1 MAITIDGNGTVS
13 GLTATG
19 LTTAQNVA
27 FAQLVGTAS
36 PIGAG
41 QTWQNVLGSRA
52 INTVYTN
59 SSGKPIQVSIVVN
72 ETRVGEYSRAI
83 LQVDSINVAVASSIN
98 NANGNGNTVSA
109 IVPNGSTYQ
118 LIPLEASF
126 DSINFWAE
134 LR

>member
-27 FAQLVGTAS
+27 FAQLTGEAS

-41 QTWQNVLGSRA
+41 QTWQNPSRA
-52 INTVYTN
+52 IGTTYTN
-59 SSGKPIQVSIVVN
+59 STGKPIMV
-72 ETRVGEYSRAI
+72 AI
-83 LQVDSINVAVASSIN
+83 CVTCTSGATAQGLIINGATIYAGAVNVAT
-98 NANGNGNTVSA
+98 NGTGFA
-109 IVPNGSTYQ
+109 LIVPNGATYVTTTNAGT
-118 LIPLEASF
+118 L
-126 DSINFWAE
+126 SIVGWAE